1 MSKIVLGGW
10 INKFNKEDKKMVMI
24 GVSTL
29 FWAIWKCRNAIVFE
43 RKRINDPFQIIKLMV
58 RWLVDWSILQ
68 TKEPPRKMLELGAR
82 VLERAANEVYTAG
95 QGWRINVARL
105 PG

>member
-1 MSKIVLGGW
+1 MIVKGKKGGR
-10 INKFNKEDKKMVMI
+10 
-24 GVSTL
+24 G
-29 FWAIWKCRNAIVFE
+29 
-43 RKRINDPFQIIKLMV
+43 
-58 RWLVDWSILQ
+58 WLVDWSILQ
-68 TKEPPRKMLELGAR
+68 IKEPSRKMLELGAR